1 MSNWKP
7 ADDGR
12 SYADKGDSATS
23 FNPDERFEADRAA
36 EKRRQRP
43 DVDQPDYPSREAMMS
58 AVELEIHAALG
69 QVQTVVIGQLIQ
81 KAVIASRIE
90 AQRACAEAYVVV
102 GSLLSDL
109 GQFDT
114 NRGQHIL
121 DNLSGAR
128 IVHADVLPWPSF
140 ERPAAPAAQVCGACG
155 QVWTGEKCG
164 QADNGWQHEV
174 CYPVPAAEPEAQSS
188 ADSAQPVAWR
198 WRSIFND
205 SSWCYGP
212 VMPTAHDQYVTE
224 PLYVRTEP
232 QASADRDGFDK
243 EDFADDGAYLA
254 RFSTAPTVPQT
265 VGGTVITSADW
276 QNAKVSIDVSTGDD
290 DAGHRVFGRVIDWQ
304 PQDWIGDKGV
314 GLNLLCEYESDNF
327 GMRSQAVSAQHRY
340 DQDGQTCPTCGR
352 VGNGE
357 G

>member
-36 EKRRQRP
+36 EESKGPGCNHWPGQKRCG
-43 DVDQPDYPSREAMMS
+43 VCGMGAEDQA
-58 AVELEIHAALG
+58 ELSPAA
-69 QVQTVVIGQLIQ
+69 QV
-81 KAVIASRIE
+81 
-90 AQRACAEAYVVV
+90 CAEAYQVV

-114 NRGQHIL
+114 DRGQHIL
-121 DNLSGAR
+121 ENLSQAR
-128 IVHADVLPWPSF
+128 LVHTDVLPWPSF
-140 ERPAAPAAQVCGACG
+140 EQP
-155 QVWTGEKCG
+155 
-164 QADNGWQHEV
+164 
-174 CYPVPAAEPEAQSS
+174 AQSS
-188 ADSAQPVAWR
+188 ADSAQPVAWP

-265 VGGTVITSADW
+265 APSSYEPGEQDVRRFIESAVLWIPSEGVKGRNGLD
-276 QNAKVSIDVSTGDD
+276 ATETIDLVTKRLIE
-290 DAGHRVFGRVIDWQ
+290 A
-304 PQDWIGDKGV
+304 
-314 GLNLLCEYESDNF
+314 L
-327 GMRSQAVSAQHRY
+327 RSRCQAVSAQHRY